1 MDITDEKT
9 NPQRISLA
17 YFDRRAHNIMTK
29 NRFKKFIRNNPT
41 VLSYFMEAKDMGI
54 DEAYDYFQ
62 SLSKNFSTNKGS
74 TTKKAL
80 RHVLSL
86 PYYIVKTATIPTHS
100 ATVITERKK
109 MNEKTSLLECAQD
122 AFDKTFNQAQLC
134 ALYIIQLKALNYSE
148 EKKRRQ
154 NYAKSTQPA

>member
-41 VLSYFMEAKDMGI
+41 VLSYFMEEKDMGI

-62 SLSKNFSTNKGS
+62 SLSKNFSTNKGN

-80 RHVLSL
+80 RHALSL

-109 MNEKTSLLECAQD
+109 MNEKTIS
-122 AFDKTFNQAQLC
+122 
-134 ALYIIQLKALNYSE
+134 
-148 EKKRRQ
+148 
-154 NYAKSTQPA
+154 